1 MQIFI
6 LCRYRKIID
15 KHYGERCKWDK
26 KISFIVMFFHVI
38 LKQNTFAKKSSMRI
52 LYHAVAQVFI
62 KMNNFNI

>member
-38 LKQNTFAKKSSMRI
+38 LKQNTFAKPELQLLAPYAPYLR
-52 LYHAVAQVFI
+52 
-62 KMNNFNI
+62 NG